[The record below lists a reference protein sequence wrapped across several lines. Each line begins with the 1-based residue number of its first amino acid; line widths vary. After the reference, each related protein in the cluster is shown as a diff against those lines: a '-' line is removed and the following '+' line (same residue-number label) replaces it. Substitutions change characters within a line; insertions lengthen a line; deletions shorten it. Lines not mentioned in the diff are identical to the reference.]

1 MFQGRLMKELII
13 WLGLLS
19 CPALIFAVYG
29 PSGMKAFDGASG
41 TTQLERGRLAFEREC
56 ASCHG
61 PTGGGTEN
69 GPNLIAA
76 RYGPSEMADALIRGA
91 VLNGMPKRSAAHPGM
106 PALPQLR
113 PPELDSILRF
123 LREIQRANDIY

>member
-1 MFQGRLMKELII
+1 MKELII

-19 CPALIFAVYG
+19 CPALIFVVYG
-29 PSGMKAFDGASG
+29 TPGIEVFDGAAGGS
-41 TTQLERGRLAFEREC
+41 TMQMERGRLAFEREC

-61 PTGGGTEN
+61 STGGGTEN

-91 VLNGMPKRSAAHPGM
+91 VLNGVPQRSAAHPGM

-113 PPELDSILRF
+113 PQELDSVLRF
-123 LREIQRANDIY
+123 LREIQRANDIH